1 MMTYQELETKLQ
13 TQQTQIDNQQTH
25 IDNLLRITHCLT
37 DLNATLM
44 TRVDQ
49 LERTVV
55 ELINETRANGSYI
68 TGQIASKD
76 GR

>member
-1 MMTYQELETKLQ
+1 MMTYEELEKTLQ
-13 TQQTQIDNQQTH
+13 NHQIQ

>member
-1 MMTYQELETKLQ
+1 MMTYEELEKTLQ
-13 TQQTQIDNQQTH
+13 NHQIQ

-49 LERTVV
+49 LEITVV
-55 ELINETRANGSYI
+55 ELIN
-68 TGQIASKD
+68 
-76 GR
+76 